1 MKNISKMTANVFDQ
15 VSNYIIFKS
24 WFMVFCIGEL
34 LVYVA
39 ASVYV
44 IFKLKEI
51 LRYRN
56 YLIIIVFGLSLLAE
70 IVFIKFNQKNLDEL
84 IKNSK
89 AISLS
94 DGDDDSKL
102 II

>member
-1 MKNISKMTANVFDQ
+1 
-15 VSNYIIFKS
+15 
-24 WFMVFCIGEL
+24 MVFCIGEL

-94 DGDDDSKL
+94 DCDDDSKL